1 MELHHIALVCHS
13 ETACDRFYGRV
24 LGLEKQGEKQIPA
37 DVMNDIFQIPSA
49 AKIINYSG
57 DNLLFEIFITDTAE
71 NTPISHH
78 CLSVADRDAFLSRC
92 QDNNVV
98 VRRIPKNDG
107 TFLVFMQDDDR
118 NQFEIKEI
126 Q

>member
-1 MELHHIALVCHS
+1 MKLHHIALVCHS
-13 ETACDRFYGRV
+13 EEACDRFYGRV
-24 LGLEKQGEKQIPA
+24 LGLEKQGKKQIPA

-49 AKIINYSG
+49 AKIINYAG
-57 DNLLFEIFITDTAE
+57 ENLLFEIFITETAE
-71 NTPISHH
+71 HTPVSHH
-78 CLSVADRDAFLSRC
+78 CLSVADREAFLSSC
-92 QDNNVV
+92 ENSNVT

-107 TFLVFMQDDDR
+107 TFLVFVQDDAR